1 MTIKDNDSPV
11 WDETLRFPIQKLGPS
26 QFLKLQVMDSDMI
39 SDDLLGMATLPLYN
53 LIELKETFD
62 DSLVLLD
69 KNEKVTL
76 GRLFFQARFIPK

>member
-1 MTIKDNDSPV
+1 
-11 WDETLRFPIQKLGPS
+11 
-26 QFLKLQVMDSDMI
+26 MDSDMI